1 MELLETREGD
11 HLIES
16 NKGVLDLSVRK
27 KKKHFR
33 EQGNLSTENNQ
44 GTKREILR
52 GSRERVTLSFQLS
65 LYPSRPSKL
74 KFIPL

>member
-1 MELLETREGD
+1 MEPLETREGD

-33 EQGNLSTENNQ
+33 EQGNYKQRTIKGQNVKFLGVQ
-44 GTKREILR
+44 GN
-52 GSRERVTLSFQLS
+52 V
-65 LYPSRPSKL
+65 
-74 KFIPL
+74 